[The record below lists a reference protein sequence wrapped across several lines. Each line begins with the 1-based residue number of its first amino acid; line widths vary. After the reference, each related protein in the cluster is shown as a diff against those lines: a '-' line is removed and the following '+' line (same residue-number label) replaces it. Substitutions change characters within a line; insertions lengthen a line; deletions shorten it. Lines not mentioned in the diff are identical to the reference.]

1 MIVRFIPGIL
11 LKKDID
17 IYYSR
22 WSDSGELEL
31 GIYHNNQSKDN
42 KFNFVWTA
50 VRKKEHKLQQI
61 L

>member
-17 IYYSR
+17 IYYPR

-31 GIYHNNQSKDN
+31 GICHNNQSKDS

-50 VRKKEHKLQQI
+50 VKKERT
-61 L
+61 